1 VTTSYGQAW
10 RQWHQSVAMS
20 TERDGSMTASP
31 LRQMFVRQDVR
42 NAVDV
47 TCQNQS
53 VSNSNFL
60 FSVRHLGT
68 RSVLRSAGW
77 ANSITSQSQS
87 VSVTVCVSV
96 NNRLLS
102 PSKTSKLLSRQFATV
117 VCRAGAYHPRTP
129 RPERGPPHGVKGPH
143 HRLKGPH
150 MVVTGV
156 ICSCKGGS
164 HRDRARWKGR

>member
-1 VTTSYGQAW
+1 VHSIIFTYLLTYFLNCICIFIDRMSPTVSVKMVTTSYGQAW

-77 ANSITSQSQS
+77 
-87 VSVTVCVSV
+87 
-96 NNRLLS
+96 
-102 PSKTSKLLSRQFATV
+102 
-117 VCRAGAYHPRTP
+117 
-129 RPERGPPHGVKGPH
+129 
-143 HRLKGPH
+143 
-150 MVVTGV
+150 
-156 ICSCKGGS
+156 
-164 HRDRARWKGR
+164 